1 MIDISYK
8 HLKVWQKSK
17 ELCLLV
23 YKITKEFPKEEI
35 YAITSQIRRCAISIP
50 SNIAEGYAK
59 TSIKDNI
66 KFCEIAYGS
75 YYELNTQIEIAN
87 DLGYIKY
94 ENTIIEFNK
103 LSEEIGKMLYGYIKS
118 LKQKLCDENI

>member
-87 DLGYIKY
+87 DLGYITY

-118 LKQKLCDENI
+118 LKQKLCDESI

>member
-1 MIDISYK
+1 MLDISYK

-17 ELCLLV
+17 DLCLFV
-23 YKITKEFPKEEI
+23 YKITKDFPKEEI

-75 YYELNTQIEIAN
+75 YYELNTQIEIAY

-94 ENTIIEFNK
+94 ENTFNDFNK

-118 LKQKLCDENI
+118 LKQKMYDESI

>member
-118 LKQKLCDENI
+118 LKQKLCDEGI